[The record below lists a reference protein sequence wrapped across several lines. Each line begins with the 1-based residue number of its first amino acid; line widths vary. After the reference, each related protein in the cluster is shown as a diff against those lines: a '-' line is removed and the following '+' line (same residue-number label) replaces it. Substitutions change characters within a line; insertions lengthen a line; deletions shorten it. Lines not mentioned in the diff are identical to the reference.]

1 MVTLT
6 WLSISGNK
14 SHFDIPIRPTDKGD
28 GHSDGLMVVLQSEL
42 LDHLDRQ
49 HVHLQLGKPP
59 PDAHPRAKAE
69 GNGSEGMGSVLTRTS
84 AQPQLRLELLRLG
97 EVLLIVHGKQVPG
110 SHLISVADV
119 TSGVSVQ
126 IFEQVAIG
134 DHRPLTAAK
143 HRVLG
148 GLPLQSRDC
157 WLHPLALVQAGFQV
171 PHPSSG
177 DWQLP
182 GP

>member
-1 MVTLT
+1 MVFP
-6 WLSISGNK
+6 SGRWTN
-14 SHFDIPIRPTDKGD
+14 
-28 GHSDGLMVVLQSEL
+28 GLIMVPHPEL
-42 LDHLDRQ
+42 LHHLGRL
-49 HVHLQLGKPP
+49 HVQCTPP
-59 PDAHPRAKAE
+59 ARRTSARCTSEAE

-84 AQPQLRLELLRLG
+84 AQPPLRLQLLRLG

-126 IFEQVAIG
+126 IFEQVAVG

>member
-1 MVTLT
+1 MVP
-6 WLSISGNK
+6 
-14 SHFDIPIRPTDKGD
+14 HP
-28 GHSDGLMVVLQSEL
+28 EL
-42 LDHLDRQ
+42 LHHLGRL
-49 HVHLQLGKPP
+49 HVQCTPP
-59 PDAHPRAKAE
+59 ARRTSARCTSEAE

-134 DHRPLTAAK
+134 DHHPLTAAK

-157 WLHPLALVQAGFQV
+157 WLHRWLSCRLAFKYHIRPLVN
-171 PHPSSG
+171 
-177 DWQLP
+177 WQLP